1 MSVPT
6 ASDRS
11 VYEEIIIESTVNDST
26 VDLRTGVQSLD
37 YYENVFSPTITAKI
51 LVTNTG
57 NSVNGT
63 TVNQGLPL
71 RGGERVSIRIA
82 PNYEKNIPL
91 DFSKEGDQ
99 LYVSSITNVI
109 TTESSE
115 TFVLN
120 LCSREA
126 ISNETSRV
134 PVKFPT
140 SSPISASVE
149 KIIKEY
155 LAHSKPIDIDK
166 TMNKYGFI
174 GNMRK
179 PFTILTWLAS
189 KSVPEMTGDGTAGY
203 FFYQTKE
210 GYHFKSVDKLIAQ
223 SPVET
228 YFSTGVVSK
237 LNDENRKIISYNVSQ
252 NNNLLN
258 KLRLGTFASQ
268 RAYFNPLDFTFTD
281 PKKGAFGLKDYVSN
295 SNNLGQKLS
304 LPALANSDK
313 TLGDIP
319 SRMMTGIVDLGT
331 LEEGVSTEENANPL
345 LYQSQSLMRYNLLFM
360 QSVSATLPLNTRLK
374 AGDVIECNFPSTTTS
389 GKKQYDDV
397 QQSGLYMIAEL
408 CHHYDKE
415 GSYTSVKL
423 VRDTFGKYGVNN
435 KK

>member
-26 VDLRTGVQSLD
+26 VDLRIGVQSLD
-37 YYENVFSPTITAKI
+37 YYENVFSPSITAKI

-57 NSVNGT
+57 NTVNGT

-155 LAHSKPIDIDK
+155 LAHSKPIDVDK

-189 KSVPEMTGDGTAGY
+189 KSVPEMAGDGTAGY

-252 NNNLLN
+252 NNNILN

-268 RAYFNPLDFTFTD
+268 RAYFNPLNFNFTD
-281 PKKGAFGLKDYVSN
+281 PQKGAFGLKDYVSN

-304 LPALANSDK
+304 LPAVANSNK

-360 QSVSATLPLNTRLK
+360 QSVSATLPLNSRLK

-389 GKKQYDDV
+389 SKKQYDDV